1 MSNFKA
7 TNSFKL
13 TRFAFYE
20 RLRYKLLA
28 YENINHS
35 NLKNISFS
43 SLNLYGKI
51 NNNYDAVYP
60 DKEFIKQTPNNKY
73 ALGVVADAFSSV
85 IEHFRRANNLERID
99 PNQKFLTDIKCHSG
113 YIDPLDLY
121 NSYIN
126 NVLDIFNKDYLKVNE
141 IKSFDD
147 YLHFFLPYARIL
159 KAEFPITF
167 SGWIKSKRCSPFISG
182 LYLNVSNENFGDDP
196 PKEQHFINSPNFNF
210 YLDTCKSRGF
220 YVAKSNPS
228 ILIADINSTPMK
240 NRINAGKGGG
250 TIFNNSFKQ
259 AYQDDM
265 RLLSLKLIEYY
276 NTFLNNR
283 QQLFIQKI
291 SKDNK
296 VYTSIEYINNNNI
309 NNINKF
315 NNIKYKLYINIKNIE
330 ENLVYGQADI
340 DQFVIKAKKI
350 ENIFDNSTAID
361 YINIKF
367 RSTYASKYGGLNY
380 YNKKFDSM
388 EG

>member
-1 MSNFKA
+1 
-7 TNSFKL
+7 
-13 TRFAFYE
+13 
-20 RLRYKLLA
+20 
-28 YENINHS
+28 
-35 NLKNISFS
+35 
-43 SLNLYGKI
+43 
-51 NNNYDAVYP
+51 
-60 DKEFIKQTPNNKY
+60 
-73 ALGVVADAFSSV
+73 
-85 IEHFRRANNLERID
+85 
-99 PNQKFLTDIKCHSG
+99 
-113 YIDPLDLY
+113 
-121 NSYIN
+121 
-126 NVLDIFNKDYLKVNE
+126 
-141 IKSFDD
+141 
-147 YLHFFLPYARIL
+147 
-159 KAEFPITF
+159 
-167 SGWIKSKRCSPFISG
+167 
-182 LYLNVSNENFGDDP
+182 
-196 PKEQHFINSPNFNF
+196 
-210 YLDTCKSRGF
+210 LDTCKSRGF